1 MKTRMLHAAVLLS
14 LVALTNVAVAQ
25 SQGASLDSQIES
37 LRAAFR
43 ADKVALITEVMQ
55 LNDQDSK
62 ILWPV
67 YRKYEADL
75 TKVNDQH
82 VALIKSY
89 ADKYN
94 ANTMTE
100 ADARTIID
108 QGLDFESRRIDVK
121 KKYAKEFQKAGLS
134 SSTVAKFMQ
143 FEHRLDLVVEVELA
157 YEIPYV
163 SVKPSGPSTP
173 NQ

>member
-1 MKTRMLHAAVLLS
+1 MLLAAIVVS
-14 LVALTNVAVAQ
+14 LVSLTNVAAAQ
-25 SQGASLDSQIES
+25 SQGASLDSQVES
-37 LRAAFR
+37 LRADFR
-43 ADKVALITEVMQ
+43 ADKVALINEVMKF
-55 LNDQDSK
+55 NDQESK
-62 ILWPV
+62 IFWPV

-75 TKVNDQH
+75 TKVNDQR

-100 ADARTIID
+100 ADAKALID
-108 QGLDFESRRIDVK
+108 QGLDFESARLDVK

-134 SSTVAKFMQ
+134 ASTVARFMQ
-143 FEHRLDLVVEVELA
+143 LEHRLDLVVEVNLA

-163 SVKPSGPSTP
+163 SVKPAGPP
-173 NQ
+173 APK

>member
-1 MKTRMLHAAVLLS
+1 MLHAAVLLS

-100 ADARTIID
+100 ADARMPVN
-108 QGLDFESRRIDVK
+108 S
-121 KKYAKEFQKAGLS
+121 
-134 SSTVAKFMQ
+134 
-143 FEHRLDLVVEVELA
+143 
-157 YEIPYV
+157 
-163 SVKPSGPSTP
+163 
-173 NQ
+173 